1 MLGARGVSILCDL
14 CPMKVQALEAHAARF
29 SSLQAQ
35 QIAGTCHARP
45 PAALWRRSPVRPV
58 CQSAA
63 CLRDPVS
70 HLSKVE
76 YLSGQTPLFSPD
88 SRMYARF
95 RTFVSCLS
103 AKLRQTTPQR
113 TNRKEGREVSCSAV
127 AVASPLDEIRKQSV
141 GRESPNGMPL
151 PDPIHAELAPEEVAG
166 RRIILVGDVHGKL
179 APLGKTCS
187 STPPVTIHTR

>member
-1 MLGARGVSILCDL
+1 
-14 CPMKVQALEAHAARF
+14 MKTQAIEAHAARF
-29 SSLQAQ
+29 CSLQAQ

-63 CLRDPVS
+63 FLRDPVYY
-70 HLSKVE
+70 LPKVE
-76 YLSGQTPLFSPD
+76 YLCGQTPLFSPD

-95 RTFVSCLS
+95 RRFVSCFS
-103 AKLRQTTPQR
+103 AKLRETTPQR
-113 TNRKEGREVSCSAV
+113 TKRKQGREVSCSAV
-127 AVASPLDEIRKQSV
+127 AVASPLDEIRRQSA

-151 PDPIHAELAPEEVAG
+151 PDPIHAELAAEEVAG

-179 APLGKTCS
+179 SLLGKSCS
-187 STPPVTIHTR
+187 STPPVTIHMLTD